1 MSSSLDWKDS
11 LDNPVFLPG
20 KLHGQRSLVSYSP
33 QGHKEL
39 DVTEQSRT
47 HTQTHTHTHT
57 SNEKEGN
64 TVKGIIRMEGNR
76 GKQKKVLCLGVG
88 KDVIIKTQ
96 AITIKENNI

>member
-1 MSSSLDWKDS
+1 M
-11 LDNPVFLPG
+11 
-20 KLHGQRSLVSYSP
+20 SYSP

-39 DVTEQSRT
+39 DVTEQSR
-47 HTQTHTHTHT
+47 THTHTHT

-96 AITIKENNI
+96 AITIKENNV